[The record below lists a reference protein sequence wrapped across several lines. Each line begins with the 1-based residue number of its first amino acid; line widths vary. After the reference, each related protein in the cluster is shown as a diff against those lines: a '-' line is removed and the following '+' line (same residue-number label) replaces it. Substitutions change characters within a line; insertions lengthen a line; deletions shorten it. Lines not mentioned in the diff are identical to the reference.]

1 MYAGLQIIICI
12 SNSIWIT
19 TFSSTSPITNY
30 SLLIK
35 YKACTLKNK
44 GNQLNQLKCKKL
56 NYPINIFCTYV
67 KPNIIIKRG

>member
-19 TFSSTSPITNY
+19 TFLSTGPITNY

-35 YKACTLKNK
+35 YKACT
-44 GNQLNQLKCKKL
+44 
-56 NYPINIFCTYV
+56 
-67 KPNIIIKRG
+67 